1 MTLGSNIQKMRKEAS
16 LSQEAF
22 AEMFQVSR
30 QTISNW
36 ENSKSYPNLETII
49 KISDSFHISLD
60 VLLKEDLI
68 MVKTFDHEVKSTRKY
83 ARALLDF
90 TLHFH
95 VSNLYCNIDLEDTY
109 VMIIWQDENDF
120 FASATSKKDEKVVG
134 STSEFK
140 GNDFADMKKLG
151 DELGLSEEE
160 AGKIIEKGNELYQD
174 FYAKK

>member
-1 MTLGSNIQKMRKEAS
+1 MTLGSNIQKIRKEAS

-36 ENSKSYPNLETII
+36 ENSKSYPDLETII

-83 ARALLDF
+83 ARALVDWKF
-90 TLHFH
+90 W
-95 VSNLYCNIDLEDTY
+95 DLFGSIFY
-109 VMIIWQDENDF
+109 H
-120 FASATSKKDEKVVG
+120 EK
-134 STSEFK
+134 
-140 GNDFADMKKLG
+140 
-151 DELGLSEEE
+151 
-160 AGKIIEKGNELYQD
+160 
-174 FYAKK
+174 